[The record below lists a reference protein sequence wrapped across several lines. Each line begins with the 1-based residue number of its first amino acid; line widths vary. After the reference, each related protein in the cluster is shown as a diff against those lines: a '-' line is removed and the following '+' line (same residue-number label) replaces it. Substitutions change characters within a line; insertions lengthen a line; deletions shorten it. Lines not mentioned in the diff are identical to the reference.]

1 VANVVRTCSERVHG
15 VSRSERRPGV
25 RRLRRAAVLLVALV
39 VLAAPTSAFAHAGLV
54 RTDPAPNSVVDGSP
68 AQVSLTYTEPV
79 EPRFAIV
86 SVTDPSGAQMTSGPP
101 TRPGGNTLIVPL
113 KTLQA
118 GWYLVFWRVVSQDGH
133 PVRGA
138 YTFAVGPNPGPAP
151 QFAIPSTSETA
162 ATPGLVAARAV
173 LFASLLAAIGL
184 IAFRLLIARPARRIV
199 PSVSLRP
206 VTVAALIALAVALV
220 ATPVYVLLA
229 TAQFALRSA
238 TDVGNLVPLVRD
250 SSFGRGFTDLWV
262 VIALLALTAVIA
274 IWIDRPERE
283 QRSLAELAALAGVI
297 LTAGAAVVVPGL
309 AGHPVATS
317 PVGIALAT
325 DALHLMAGSLWLG
338 GLVGLVLL
346 AVTAAAAV
354 RVDALTVAV
363 PRLSRVAFAS
373 VMVLIASGTVAAV
386 LHLPTLSSLWD
397 TSYGRTLLIKILL
410 LCAALPLAALNLARS
425 RPRIETVTAAPDV
438 RAGGVALLTRL
449 VGGEALI
456 VTAIVTVAAVLTSLP
471 PPPKALASLGTV
483 AATVGPGEVRQPLAN
498 SAYRVALNV
507 SPNRAAVPNTYR
519 VAVTKGGKPVTGAD
533 VKMRFTMLD
542 MEMGQQVYQLTEQAP
557 GSGIYQHDAPA
568 FVMVGRWGVDVNV
581 TPQGGQPFDVTVLDH
596 AGG

>member
-1 VANVVRTCSERVHG
+1 
-15 VSRSERRPGV
+15 VSR
-25 RRLRRAAVLLVALV
+25 RAVVLLVALAA
-39 VLAAPTSAFAHAGLV
+39 LAVPAAASAHAGLI

-68 AQVSLTYTEPV
+68 SQVSLTYTEPV

-86 SVTDPSGAQMTSGPP
+86 SVTDPSGQQVTSGPP
-101 TRPGGNTLIVPL
+101 TRPGGTTLVVPL
-113 KTLQA
+113 RTLQP

-162 ATPGLVAARAV
+162 ATPGLVIARAV
-173 LFASLLAAIGL
+173 LFASMLAAIGL
-184 IAFRLLIARPARRIV
+184 IAFRLLIARPARRVV
-199 PSVSLRP
+199 PTISLKP
-206 VTVAALIALAVALV
+206 VTVTAMIALAIALV
-220 ATPVYVLLA
+220 ATPIYVVMA

-238 TDVGNLVPLVRD
+238 TAVGTIVPLVRA

-262 VIALLALTAVIA
+262 VLALLAFSAVVA
-274 IWIDRPERE
+274 IWIDRPDRE
-283 QRSLAELAALAGVI
+283 QRSLAELAALGGVI

-338 GLVGLVLL
+338 GLIGLVVL
-346 AVTAAAAV
+346 ALTVAAPG
-354 RVDALTVAV
+354 RVDALAVAV
-363 PRLSRVAFAS
+363 PRFSRTAFAS

-397 TSYGRTLLIKILL
+397 TSYGKALLLKILL

-425 RPRIETVTAAPDV
+425 RPRIETVTAAPEV
-438 RAGGVALLTRL
+438 REGGVALLTRL
-449 VGGEALI
+449 VGSEALI

-483 AATVGPGEVRQPLAN
+483 TATIGPGEVRRQALAN
-498 SAYRVALNV
+498 GAYRVALDV
-507 SPNRAAVPNTYR
+507 SPNRAAVPNTYQ

-533 VKMRFTMLD
+533 VKIRFTMLD
-542 MEMGQQVYQLTEQAP
+542 MDMAQQVYQLAEKTP
-557 GSGIYQHDAPA
+557 GSGVYAHDAPA

-581 TPQGGQPFDVTVLDH
+581 APRDGQPFDVTVLDH